1 MEALEV
7 GVEEAGR
14 RERVGVGEM
23 FEQHVSSDGP
33 SNVFPQSTDLIQI
46 IWGSLFAECV
56 DAEGVGLDG
65 QRSVSGMLPPEWSL

>member
-1 MEALEV
+1 M

-33 SNVFPQSTDLIQI
+33 SNVFPQSTDLVQI
-46 IWGSLFAECV
+46 I
-56 DAEGVGLDG
+56 
-65 QRSVSGMLPPEWSL
+65 